1 MMSSKKYP
9 HDLKLIVGY
18 TTSSH
23 LCLDLDDTSLAKV
36 IGLVCQLIYDYPD
49 LGKCQIMQSSPIK
62 GHEYTKINRHG
73 LPRHHIPKPSYHL
86 IFDNNVGYKRCWEI
100 IQTLIDLG
108 IQPTQVRQ
116 IRARRRD
123 MTLRVSPMILS
134 DTVKDAPVPIMQI
147 LNIYNMRTDGMI
159 KVYHKLRHATGKLF
173 GSVFPLIH
181 A

>member
-86 IFDNNVGYKRCWEI
+86 IFDNDIGYKRCWEI

-108 IQPTQVRQ
+108 LQSSQVRQ

-123 MTLRVSPMILS
+123 MTLRVSPSIYS
-134 DTVKDAPVPIMQI
+134 TGIKPAPEPIMQI
-147 LNIYNMRTDGMI
+147 LDIYTNRSDGRI
-159 KVYHKLRHATGKLF
+159 KDYNRFYHKVNDFFNH
-173 GSVFPLIH
+173 SH
-181 A
+181 